1 MAQAIQERKA
11 TNGAGATTALA
22 VLKRDTVD
30 VVAGRI
36 NELMRSGE
44 LHLPADYSVHNALK
58 SAWLVLQETVDKD
71 KRPVL
76 SVCSR
81 ESIANALLDMAI
93 QGLNPAKRQCYFIA
107 YGSQLVCQRSY
118 FGDMALVKRILPRAE
133 IWFNVVYEGDEFE
146 YQFERGRRVI
156 TKHNQRIE
164 NVKPD
169 KIVAAYCVIEPG
181 DGRPA
186 HTEIMTWAQ
195 IQQSWRQSKQFK
207 PEGGT
212 TPHHTFPDQMALRTV
227 IRRACKAVINSS
239 SDDYLLLHHMH
250 RSDEVAAEAEAAQ
263 YANGQVIDVE
273 PEVVDDA
280 GAADEPAP
288 AGPALEPEP
297 QRETAGAQSSLLDG
311 PGF

>member
-44 LHLPADYSVHNALK
+44 LHLPADYSVQNALK
-58 SAWLVLQETVDKD
+58 SAWLILQEVKDKD
-71 KRPVL
+71 GRPAL
-76 SVCSR
+76 QVCTR
-81 ESIANALLDMAI
+81 DSIANALLDMAV

-107 YGSQLVCQRSY
+107 YGQTLVCQRSY

-169 KIVAAYCVIEPG
+169 KIVAAYCVIDPG

-195 IQQSWRQSKQFK
+195 ILQSWRQSRQYK
-207 PEGGT
+207 PDGS
-212 TPHHTFPDQMALRTV
+212 TPHNTFPDQMALRTV

-250 RSDEVAAEAEAAQ
+250 RSDELAAEAEAAE
-263 YANGQVIDVE
+263 YANGSVIEVE
-273 PEVVDDA
+273 PETVDESPPV
-280 GAADEPAP
+280 DEPIAVEP
-288 AGPALEPEP
+288 EQEPALQPEP
-297 QRETAGAQSSLLDG
+297 AAAQATLLDG

>member
-1 MAQAIQERKA
+1 
-11 TNGAGATTALA
+11 
-22 VLKRDTVD
+22 
-30 VVAGRI
+30 
-36 NELMRSGE
+36 
-44 LHLPADYSVHNALK
+44 
-58 SAWLVLQETVDKD
+58 
-71 KRPVL
+71 
-76 SVCSR
+76 
-81 ESIANALLDMAI
+81 
-93 QGLNPAKRQCYFIA
+93 
-107 YGSQLVCQRSY
+107 
-118 FGDMALVKRILPRAE
+118 
-133 IWFNVVYEGDEFE
+133 
-146 YQFERGRRVI
+146 FERGRRVI

-250 RSDEVAAEAEAAQ
+250 RSDEVAAEAEAAE

-273 PEVVDDA
+273 PETVDESPPL
-280 GAADEPAP
+280 DEPIATEP
-288 AGPALEPEP
+288 EQEPALQPEP
-297 QRETAGAQSSLLDG
+297 AAAQATLLDG

>member
-1 MAQAIQERKA
+1 
-11 TNGAGATTALA
+11 
-22 VLKRDTVD
+22 LKRDTVD

-107 YGSQLVCQRSY
+107 YGQTLVCQRSY

-146 YQFERGRRVI
+146 YHFERGRRVI

-195 IQQSWRQSKQFK
+195 IQQSWRQSRQYK
-207 PEGGT
+207 PDDPK

-250 RSDEVAAEAEAAQ
+250 RSDELAAEAEAAE
-263 YANGQVIDVE
+263 YANGGPVIEVE
-273 PEVVDDA
+273 PEAVYEAPPV
-280 GAADEPAP
+280 EEVAP
-288 AGPALEPEP
+288 AEPVSTPEPEP
-297 QRETAGAQSSLLDG
+297 AQQSPAQSTLLDG